1 MASLAEM
8 LTAVAQRAA
17 RIEPDRESDASCP
30 LHEAA
35 ALVTDNAGM
44 RLIWAAHAFGP
55 AEWPPLS
62 ARTCPRTRSWC

>member
-1 MASLAEM
+1 MSEDTDPPGGSMASLAEM

-17 RIEPDRESDASCP
+17 RIEPDREGDASCP

-44 RLIWAAHAFGP
+44 RLIWAAHGFDP
-55 AEWPPLS
+55 AE
-62 ARTCPRTRSWC
+62 